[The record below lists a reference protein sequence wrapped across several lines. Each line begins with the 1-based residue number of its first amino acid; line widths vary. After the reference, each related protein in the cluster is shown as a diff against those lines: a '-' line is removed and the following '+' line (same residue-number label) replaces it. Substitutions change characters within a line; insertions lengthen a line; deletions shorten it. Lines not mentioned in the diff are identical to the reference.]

1 MTASRNRKRRRSP
14 NKKSTPSPHTAATG
28 ADRIHIIHD
37 AARSCKVLC
46 ETDIEGT
53 AGNEKYTDRLRQRQ
67 PPAQRPFFRQGSEYG
82 LAIERICQREGALL
96 AALGKTEKAQDEINY
111 LTKTDQFIYGYRLGV
126 LMTMEVF
133 RTSDELVTGGA

>member
-1 MTASRNRKRRRSP
+1 M
-14 NKKSTPSPHTAATG
+14 
-28 ADRIHIIHD
+28 
-37 AARSCKVLC
+37 C

-96 AALGKTEKAQDEINY
+96 AALGKTEKALFEDYVKAQDEINC
-111 LTKTDQFIYGYRLGV
+111 LTKTDQFIYGYHLGV

>member
-1 MTASRNRKRRRSP
+1 MKNIRIDFANDNLQP
-14 NKKSTPSPHTAATG
+14 N
-28 ADRIHIIHD
+28 
-37 AARSCKVLC
+37 AR
-46 ETDIEGT
+46 
-53 AGNEKYTDRLRQRQ
+53 
-67 PPAQRPFFRQGSEYG
+67 FFRQGSEYG

-96 AALGKTEKAQDEINY
+96 AALGKTEKAQDEINC